1 MRDAGVG
8 VVALAVKGKVLI
20 KQTSAR
26 AFQRCQCWDGMGW
39 GAPVTSRGPR
49 PVPDRGGSCPAAF
62 PVANSTT
69 NTGRI
74 GKLVGRWAPGTAGS
88 VGHYCFE

>member
-1 MRDAGVG
+1 MRDAGLG
-8 VVALAVKGKVLI
+8 VIALAVKGKVLI

-26 AFQRCQCWDGMGW
+26 AFPALSVLGWDGM

-49 PVPDRGGSCPAAF
+49 PIPDRGGSCPAAF

-74 GKLVGRWAPGTAGS
+74 GKLVGRWALGTAGS
-88 VGHYCFE
+88 VGPCCFE